1 MPIYDYS
8 CTACRHLVEVIHGIN
23 EAGPRFCPNCGVEGT
38 MRKGFSTPA
47 VHFKGSG
54 WAKKDRSTTSS
65 ASRSNSA
72 KSGSSGDSSGDS
84 GGGDSSGR
92 DTSGG
97 GGNAGDESMGSKK
110 ADTDSSGSKP
120 KVAPAATAS
129 DGGS

>member
-23 EAGPRFCPNCGVEGT
+23 EAGPRFCPNCGVEGS

-54 WAKKDRSTTSS
+54 WAKKDRSTSTSP
-65 ASRSNSA
+65 ARTNSTKSSSGGDA
-72 KSGSSGDSSGDS
+72 AGSGSTGGETAGGETASGESAGSKHSDADSSS
-84 GGGDSSGR
+84 P
-92 DTSGG
+92 
-97 GGNAGDESMGSKK
+97 
-110 ADTDSSGSKP
+110 KP
-120 KVAPAATAS
+120 NVAPATTAS

>member
-23 EAGPRFCPNCGVEGT
+23 EAGPRFCPNCGEEGT

-65 ASRSNSA
+65 PSRSSGA
-72 KSGSSGDSSGDS
+72 KSSSGGEGTGGGGGDNAS
-84 GGGDSSGR
+84 GGGS
-92 DTSGG
+92 T
-97 GGNAGDESMGSKK
+97 NAGDNAGSTK
-110 ADTDSSGSKP
+110 ADADSSSSKP
-120 KVAPAATAS
+120 TVAPAATAS

>member
-38 MRKGFSTPA
+38 MRKGFSPPA

-65 ASRSNSA
+65 PSRNSST
-72 KSGSSGDSSGDS
+72 KSSSGGDTSSGERS
-84 GGGDSSGR
+84 GGDSSGGEGAGER
-92 DTSGG
+92 GGTS
-97 GGNAGDESMGSKK
+97 K
-110 ADTDSSGSKP
+110 AAADFASPKP
-120 KVAPAATAS
+120 KGTPATAAS

>member
-65 ASRSNSA
+65 PTRSNST
-72 KSGSSGDSSGDS
+72 KSSSGGDSAAGESSGGGQSGGDNGGA
-84 GGGDSSGR
+84 GGGDSVV
-92 DTSGG
+92 
-97 GGNAGDESMGSKK
+97 GNNPDA
-110 ADTDSSGSKP
+110 DSSSSKP
-120 KVAPAATAS
+120 KVAPATTAS

>member
-23 EAGPRFCPNCGVEGT
+23 QPGPRFCPNCGVEGS

-65 ASRSNSA
+65 PTITNSTKSSSGGDGA
-72 KSGSSGDSSGDS
+72 GSGSTGGETAGGENARGESAGSKHSDADSSS
-84 GGGDSSGR
+84 
-92 DTSGG
+92 
-97 GGNAGDESMGSKK
+97 
-110 ADTDSSGSKP
+110 P
-120 KVAPAATAS
+120 KTNVEPATTAS

>member
-65 ASRSNSA
+65 PSRSSSA
-72 KSGSSGDSSGDS
+72 KSNSGSDTSSGDNS
-84 GGGDSSGR
+84 GGDSSGSE
-92 DTSGG
+92 SGG
-97 GGNAGDESMGSKK
+97 ESAGAYKSD
-110 ADTDSSGSKP
+110 ADSASPKP
-120 KVAPAATAS
+120 KAAPAATAS